1 MLTDLLKNHLLFRR
15 CIIIY
20 VCMMTSYVTAHSV
33 GFAYVSRY
41 DGMETVAVITAMQA
55 PIMALL
61 GYMYKSYNATRAD
74 Q

>member
-1 MLTDLLKNHLLFRR
+1 
-15 CIIIY
+15 
-20 VCMMTSYVTAHSV
+20 MTSYVTAHSV